1 MVIKFRI
8 FKSVHNTWPPRN
20 GKPGGESYDLL
31 CQDDSNPPE
40 HRMEEMLYYR
50 TKPEER
56 EQYFV
61 NSADRI
67 IHIGV
72 SRIIHAAQGGRAT
85 LLGSIIPEP
94 VKK

>member
-1 MVIKFRI
+1 
-8 FKSVHNTWPPRN
+8 
-20 GKPGGESYDLL
+20 
-31 CQDDSNPPE
+31 
-40 HRMEEMLYYR
+40 MEEMLYYR